1 MPSSV
6 MKPMHAQ
13 WIIELYNELTSF
25 SGREVVVNGWKEAG
39 IYDAIEMGSEK
50 LPPLIFLETY
60 GIAIPTNEFNSNHKR
75 SIQT

>member
-25 SGREVVVNGWKEAG
+25 SGREVVVSGWKEAG
-39 IYDAIEMGSEK
+39 IYDAIDMGSEK
-50 LPPLIFLETY
+50 LP
-60 GIAIPTNEFNSNHKR
+60 
-75 SIQT
+75 